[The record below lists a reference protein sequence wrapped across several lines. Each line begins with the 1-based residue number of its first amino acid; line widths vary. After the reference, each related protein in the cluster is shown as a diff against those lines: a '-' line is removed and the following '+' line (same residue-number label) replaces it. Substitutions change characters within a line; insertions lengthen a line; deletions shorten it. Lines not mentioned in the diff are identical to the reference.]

1 MATIDIRG
9 FNGKNGHDGRDGIGY
24 GECGQ
29 NAGPAEAAGNG
40 GVAYLRLT
48 RVLDRPSAMQIVG
61 TVNNQP
67 YNQVLDFGPTS
78 LL

>member
-9 FNGKNGHDGRDGIGY
+9 FNGKNGHDGRNGVNY
-24 GECGQ
+24 GESGQ

-40 GVAYLRLT
+40 GVAYLRLS
-48 RVLDRPSAMQIVG
+48 RVPDRPSAMQIVG
-61 TVNNQP
+61 TVNNLP